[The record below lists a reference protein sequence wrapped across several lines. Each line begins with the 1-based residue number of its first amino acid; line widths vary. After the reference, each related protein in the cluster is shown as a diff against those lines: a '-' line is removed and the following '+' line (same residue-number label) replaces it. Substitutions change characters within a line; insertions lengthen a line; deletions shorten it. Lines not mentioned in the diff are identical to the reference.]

1 MADDEKKS
9 TDGADARANGADALS
24 DAQVNAAF
32 ADLEKQFSSDF
43 EDSLSALDD
52 NLTDPGA
59 ASDAS
64 DASDADSADSA
75 SADGFSDLSL
85 DPHFDDELAGIL
97 GQKAKVALIL
107 APFAQPQILAALARM
122 ADVEMS
128 VFFIR
133 TGCVGVLHDLDGQG
147 PEDAVRALSEMMSD
161 LPFLLSVNRADK
173 VSLTRWENGAEV
185 EQLTPPLIFV
195 NMDDV
200 VEDLMI
206 GFITLG
212 ELSQAGYDVVEAS
225 SFETVEAAMSYLAGM
240 MRANRNPFADDG
252 FDSSDGEAV

>member
-1 MADDEKKS
+1 MADDERKNA
-9 TDGADARANGADALS
+9 DGADSRAHGADALS

-59 ASDAS
+59 ASV
-64 DASDADSADSA
+64 ASDADSADSA

-147 PEDAVRALSEMMSD
+147 PEDAVRALSEMMTD
-161 LPFLLSVNRADK
+161 VPFLLSVNRADK

-206 GFITLG
+206 GFTALG

-252 FDSSDGEAV
+252 FDSSDDSDGEAV

>member
-1 MADDEKKS
+1 MADDDKKS
-9 TDGADARANGADALS
+9 ADRANGSDARGDDGDALS
-24 DAQVNAAF
+24 DAQVEAAF

-59 ASDAS
+59 ASQE
-64 DASDADSADSA
+64 
-75 SADGFSDLSL
+75 DGMNAANAGSVDDLSL

-107 APFAQPQILAALARM
+107 APFAQRQILTALARI
-122 ADVEMS
+122 AEVDMS

-133 TGCVGVLHDLDGQG
+133 TGCVGVLHNLDGQG
-147 PEDAVRALSEMMSD
+147 PEDSVRALSEMMTD
-161 LPFLLSVNRADK
+161 VPFLLSVNRADK
-173 VSLTRWENGAEV
+173 VSLGRWEDGKEV

-195 NMDDV
+195 NMDDI

-206 GFITLG
+206 GFTSLAD
-212 ELSQAGYDVVEAS
+212 LPAAGYETMDTSEY
-225 SFETVEAAMSYLAGM
+225 ETVEDAMHYLAGM
-240 MRANRNPFADDG
+240 MRAQQNPFADG
-252 FDSSDGEAV
+252 EDS